1 MKDDILKLIMHQ
13 YNVNLEQALHILED
27 KIRKIIDKEN
37 CSKEEAYKVLFN
49 ENKEALDILYKPVK
63 TSKNNYLKKDII
75 VYLCCIVVIAIIFSK
90 ALSGDNSVVNNSD
103 DYYYAC
109 TVAQKEVKEN
119 LKSPSSAKFNS
130 CSEMNITENE
140 GIWTVKGKVEA
151 SNSFGA
157 IIKNNFIVEIRRV
170 GENTYNLISIN
181 IYE

>member
-1 MKDDILKLIMHQ
+1 MKDDLVKLIMHQ

-27 KIRKIIDKEN
+27 KIKKITDKEN
-37 CSKEEAYKVLFN
+37 CSKEEAYKLLIN
-49 ENKEALDILYKPVK
+49 ENKETLDILYKPVR
-63 TSKNNYLKKDII
+63 TSKNNHLKKDIMI
-75 VYLCCIVVIAIIFSK
+75 YLCCIVVIIIILAK
-90 ALSGDNSVVNNSD
+90 ALGGDNSTINNSD

-130 CSEMNITENE
+130 CSEMNITESE
-140 GIWTVKGKVEA
+140 GIWTVNGEVEA

-157 IIKNNFIVEIRRV
+157 IIKNNFTVKIRRV